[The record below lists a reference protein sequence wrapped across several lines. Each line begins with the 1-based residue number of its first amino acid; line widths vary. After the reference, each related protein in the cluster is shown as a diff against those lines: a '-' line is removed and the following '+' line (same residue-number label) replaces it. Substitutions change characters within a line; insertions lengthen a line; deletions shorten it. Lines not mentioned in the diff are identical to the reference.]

1 MGGDPRKGDPMADD
15 DVTLTGEIREKLVRT
30 KEQWAREG
38 RLLTGETATPQADR
52 LPPGQRLVKDFPVLD
67 LGVQP
72 EVKRERWRLRVEGL
86 VEERLALDWDAF
98 NALPQQVFTNDIHCV
113 TAWSRYDNVWHGVA
127 ARDLLTLARPKPE
140 ARFVVFHCYDG
151 YTTNVP
157 LEVFAAEDVL
167 VAHAWNGAPL
177 ERVHGGPARIV
188 IPRYYFWKSAKWVTR
203 IELLAEDRAGF
214 WEVRGY
220 HNNADPWKEER
231 YG

>member
-1 MGGDPRKGDPMADD
+1 MADQTQAD
-15 DVTLTGEIREKLVRT
+15 DAVLHGAIREKLVRA

-38 RLLTGETATPQADR
+38 RLLTGETSTPQAER
-52 LPPGQRLVKDFPVLD
+52 LPPGQRLVQDFPVLD

-72 EVKRERWRLRVEGL
+72 DVKPGRWRLRVEGL
-86 VEERLALDWDAF
+86 VEEKVALDWDAF
-98 NALPQQVFTNDIHCV
+98 RALPQREWVNDIHCV
-113 TAWSRYDNVWHGVA
+113 TAWSRYDNRWEGVA
-127 ARDLLTLARPKPE
+127 ARDLLMLARPLPE
-140 ARFVVFHCYDG
+140 ARFVVFHSHDG

-157 LEVFAAEDVL
+157 LEVFASEDAL
-167 VAHAWNGAPL
+167 LAHSWNGAPL

-203 IELLAEDRAGF
+203 IELLAEDRPGF

-220 HNNADPWKEER
+220 HNNADPWLEER